1 MNLTTEQLEE
11 RVAAY
16 KSYGSQRL
24 AAQALGIG
32 KSTMGDSLK
41 VAAERGLLGTKPV
54 LPGFRLTKTTAV
66 TNEHGDVVREFIQQR
81 PEAGAEFELPAG
93 HTIKGVSALVDPAGR
108 VMQQWVKTRNEYAP
122 QDIAAILK
130 DAFTDVPPAEP
141 VVASS
146 IVSSDMLTL
155 TPLADFH
162 VGLFSW
168 AGETGTNW
176 DLKIAERVIGDAIE
190 DLTDR
195 TPPSAH
201 AIVLGGGDLLHS
213 DNNEN
218 KTSRSG
224 NVLQVDGRYQ
234 KVLMTACRLVVRT
247 IDANLRRHGH
257 VTVRILPGNHDEHAS
272 VAVAYFLLAW
282 YRNEPRVTVDVDPS
296 LFFWFRFGKV
306 LLGATHGHTVK
317 LKDMASIM
325 AHRRAE
331 DWGATRHRFVHGFHI
346 HHSSKFATEGNG
358 VISESHQT
366 PTPQD
371 AWHFGAGFLSGRS
384 MQAISYH
391 REFGEVS
398 RVRVAM
404 MDAANDNEPQEQ
416 RVAA

>member
-1 MNLTTEQLEE
+1 MPQPPLTDEQIEAA
-11 RVAAY
+11 VAAM
-16 KSYGSQRL
+16 KEHGNQT
-24 AAQALGIG
+24 AAASALGLAR
-32 KSTMGDSLK
+32 SSLQGRLRR
-41 VAAERGLLGTKPV
+41 AAERGMFGTKPV
-54 LPGFRLTKTTAV
+54 LPGFRISQITSTP
-66 TNEHGDVVREFIQQR
+66 NGDFIQQK
-81 PEAGAEFELPAG
+81 PERGEEWALPDG
-93 HTIKGVSALVDPAGR
+93 HSVKGVSALVDADGR
-108 VMQQWVKTRNEYAP
+108 TIQQWIKTKEEPSAV
-122 QDIAAILK
+122 DIAAMLK
-130 DAFTDVPPAEP
+130 SAFDDVKPAEP
-141 VVASS
+141 IPAPL
-146 IVSSDMLTL
+146 VSEDDLLTL

-162 VGLFSW
+162 IGLFAW
-168 AGETGTNW
+168 HRETGANW
-176 DLKIAERVIGDAIE
+176 DLSIAERVIGSALD
-190 DLTDR
+190 DLIAR
-195 TPPSAH
+195 TPPSGH

-213 DNNEN
+213 DSNEN
-218 KTSRSG
+218 KTAKSG

-234 KVLMTACRLVVRT
+234 KVLMTACRLVVRA
-247 IDANLRRHGH
+247 IDANLARHRH

-331 DWGATRHRFVHGFHI
+331 DWGATVHRFIHGFHI
-346 HHSSKFATEGNG
+346 HHSSKYATEGNG

-371 AWHFGAGFLSGRS
+371 AWHWGAGFLSGRS
-384 MQAISYH
+384 MQSISYH

-404 MDAANDNEPQEQ
+404 MDAANDNVPAEQ
-416 RVAA
+416 RRAA

>member
-1 MNLTTEQLEE
+1 MTTINQEELER
-11 RVAAY
+11 RVRAY
-16 KSYGSQRL
+16 HEHGSQRA

-32 KSTMGDSLK
+32 KSTMGDSMKL
-41 VAAERGLLGTKPV
+41 AAERGMLGTKPV

-81 PEAGAEFELPAG
+81 PEAGADFDVPAG
-93 HTIKGVSALVDPAGR
+93 HTVKGVSALVDASGR
-108 VMQQWVKTRNEYAP
+108 IMQQWVKTRNEYAP
-122 QDIAAILK
+122 QDVAAILK
-130 DAFTDVPPAEP
+130 DAFVDVEPAAPIAATSE
-141 VVASS
+141 
-146 IVSSDMLTL
+146 VSSDLLTL
-155 TPLADFH
+155 VPLADFH

-168 AGETGTNW
+168 GKETGTNW
-176 DLKIAERVIGDAIE
+176 DLKISERVIGEAIE
-190 DLTDR
+190 DLVGR
-195 TPPSAH
+195 TPPSEH

-218 KTSRSG
+218 KTARSG

-391 REFGEVS
+391 REYGEIS

-404 MDAANDNEPQEQ
+404 MDAANDNEPM
-416 RVAA
+416 RDAA

>member
-1 MNLTTEQLEE
+1 MTTISQEELER
-11 RVAAY
+11 RVRAY
-16 KSYGSQRL
+16 REHGSQR
-24 AAQALGIG
+24 AAAEALGIG
-32 KSTMGDSLK
+32 KSTMGDSMK
-41 VAAERGLLGTKPV
+41 RAAELGMLGTKPV

-81 PEAGAEFELPAG
+81 PEAGNVFELPAG
-93 HTIKGVSALVDPAGR
+93 HAVKGVSALVDPAGR
-108 VMQQWVKTRNEYAP
+108 IMQQWVKTREEPSAL
-122 QDIAAILK
+122 DIAATLK
-130 DAFTDVPPAEP
+130 GAFDDVEPAEP

-146 IVSSDMLTL
+146 IVSSDLLTL

-162 VGLFSW
+162 IGLFSW
-168 AGETGTNW
+168 GKETGTNW
-176 DLKIAERVIGDAIE
+176 DLKISERVIGDAIE
-190 DLTDR
+190 DLISR
-195 TPPSAH
+195 TPPSAE

-213 DNNEN
+213 DTNEN
-218 KTSRSG
+218 KTARSG
-224 NVLQVDGRYQ
+224 NALQVDGRYQ
-234 KVLMTACRLVVRT
+234 KVLMTACRLVVRA

-306 LLGATHGHTVK
+306 LLGGTHGHTVK

-331 DWGATRHRFVHGFHI
+331 DWGATLFRYVHGFHI

-371 AWHFGAGFLSGRS
+371 AWHFGSGFLSGRS

-404 MDAANDNEPQEQ
+404 MDAANDNEPL
-416 RVAA
+416 RAAA

>member
-1 MNLTTEQLEE
+1 MTTPPLTDEQLDEA
-11 RVAAY
+11 VAAL
-16 KSYGSQRL
+16 KEHGSQV
-24 AAQALGIG
+24 AAASALGLAR
-32 KSTMGDSLK
+32 SSFQNRLRR
-41 VAAERGLLGTKPV
+41 AAERGMLGVKPV
-54 LPGFRLTKTTAV
+54 LPGFRISQV
-66 TNEHGDVVREFIQQR
+66 TSTPNGDFVQQK
-81 PEAGAEFELPAG
+81 PERGEEWALPDG
-93 HTIKGVSALVDPAGR
+93 HSVKGVSALVDAEGR
-108 VMQQWVKTRNEYAP
+108 TIQQWIKTKEEPSAV
-122 QDIAAILK
+122 DIAAMLK
-130 DAFTDVPPAEP
+130 SAFDDVAPAEP
-141 VVASS
+141 IPAPL
-146 IVSSDMLTL
+146 VSEDDLLTL

-162 VGLFSW
+162 VGLFAW
-168 AGETGTNW
+168 HRETGANW
-176 DLKIAERVIGDAIE
+176 DLSIAERVIGSALD
-190 DLTDR
+190 DLIAR
-195 TPPSAH
+195 TPPSGH

-213 DNNEN
+213 DSNEN
-218 KTSRSG
+218 KTAKSG

-234 KVLMTACRLVVRT
+234 KVLMTACRLVVRA
-247 IDANLRRHGH
+247 IDANLARHGH
-257 VTVRILPGNHDEHAS
+257 VTVRVLPGNHDEHAS

-331 DWGATRHRFVHGFHI
+331 DWGATVHRFIHGFHI
-346 HHSSKFATEGNG
+346 HHSSKYATEGNG

-371 AWHFGAGFLSGRS
+371 AWHWGAGFLSGRS

-404 MDAANDNEPQEQ
+404 MDAANDNVPS
-416 RVAA
+416 RAAA